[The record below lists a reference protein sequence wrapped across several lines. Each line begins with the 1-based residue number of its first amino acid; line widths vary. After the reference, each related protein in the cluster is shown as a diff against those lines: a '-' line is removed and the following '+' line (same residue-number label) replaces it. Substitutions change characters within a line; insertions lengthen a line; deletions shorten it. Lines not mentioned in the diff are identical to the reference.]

1 MKISTWREMF
11 GNTYEIYDGTHFM
24 EEEYVDSLLV
34 PKILRILSPEGESLH
49 M

>member
-34 PKILRILSPEGESLH
+34 PKIREVLEGQDRS
-49 M
+49 